1 MELLF
6 HDTFYDKI
14 NLARLCVQTSTKN
27 FVLQVNASDFLS
39 LDCYNSYSLE
49 LLLMMILWMQFL
61 ESVEV
66 ENQEKEYTGLCKLF
80 QFSYPTE
87 AAPTNAFSAT
97 RRK

>member
-66 ENQEKEYTGLCKLF
+66 ENQEKEYTGLYKLF
-80 QFSYPTE
+80 QFSYPCT
-87 AAPTNAFSAT
+87 
-97 RRK
+97 